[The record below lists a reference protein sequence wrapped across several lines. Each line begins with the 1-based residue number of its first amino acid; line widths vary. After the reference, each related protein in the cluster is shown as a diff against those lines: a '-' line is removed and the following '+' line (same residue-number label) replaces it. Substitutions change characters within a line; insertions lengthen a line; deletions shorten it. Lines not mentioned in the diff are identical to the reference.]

1 MDYHKND
8 ILQSEEDD
16 DNNRESSTTEISEW
30 DREFL
35 NIDAN
40 ILFDIILVCL
50 SFLKLFIG

>member
-16 DNNRESSTTEISEW
+16 DNNRELSTTEISEW

-35 NIDAN
+35 NTDYDL
-40 ILFDIILVCL
+40 LFEIILVCL
-50 SFLKLFIG
+50 SFLKLFI

>member
-16 DNNRESSTTEISEW
+16 DNNRELNTTEISEW
-30 DREFL
+30 DLEFL
-35 NIDAN
+35 NIDTN
-40 ILFDIILVCL
+40 ILSEIILVCL

>member
-8 ILQSEEDD
+8 ILKSEEDN
-16 DNNRESSTTEISEW
+16 DNNRESNTTEISEW

-40 ILFDIILVCL
+40 ILFEIISVCL

>member
-16 DNNRESSTTEISEW
+16 DNNRELSSTEISEW

-35 NIDAN
+35 NTNADL
-40 ILFDIILVCL
+40 LFEITLVCL